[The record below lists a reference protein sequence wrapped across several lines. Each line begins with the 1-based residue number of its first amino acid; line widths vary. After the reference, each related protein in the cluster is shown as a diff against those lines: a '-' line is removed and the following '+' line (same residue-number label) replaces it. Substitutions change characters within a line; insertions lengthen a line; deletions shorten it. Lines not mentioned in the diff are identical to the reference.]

1 MEGARFDRLS
11 KHIATQRVSRLTAL
25 RGLAAGAVASVT
37 GVRLLGE
44 EAGAKN
50 NHEKKIRI
58 CHRSSATDPGVSKK
72 LKKDKA
78 QKHLKRHPFDTKGRC
93 TAAPAPTSTVVA
105 TTCDA
110 AAPVQCG
117 NSAFCCPTNLPKC
130 CVRADIAAFA
140 CAPSGFECCG

>member
-1 MEGARFDRLS
+1 MDGTQFDRLS
-11 KHIATQRVSRLTAL
+11 KRLATQRVSRLTAL

-44 EAGAKN
+44 EAAAKN
-50 NHEKKIRI
+50 NHEQKIRI

-93 TAAPAPTSTVVA
+93 TATPVTPVTPVIPA
-105 TTCDA
+105 TTCA
-110 AAPVQCG
+110 AGAPVQCG
-117 NSAFCCPTNLPKC
+117 NSAFCCP
-130 CVRADIAAFA
+130 
-140 CAPSGFECCG
+140 S